1 MPSVGVSTDA
11 ASLANP
17 VAARGGGS
25 GTSERAVSVCV
36 VYEKKGTKSKTSEQT
51 GGYVASEVEE
61 EEKQASSTLVQRSHG
76 PSRLADSPF

>member
-36 VYEKKGTKSKTSEQT
+36 VYEKKGTKSKTSEQDT
-51 GGYVASEVEE
+51 
-61 EEKQASSTLVQRSHG
+61 
-76 PSRLADSPF
+76 